1 MAFTPNVN
9 LQQLLQD
16 IVHQLGKEERIK
28 FREFVRDLKA
38 KRDLRV
44 IPSLSEAILKGVEG
58 VVGAEVLRR
67 ACEMQKSKS
76 EWDLRNR
83 ETAAASARAESST
96 EALDG
101 SALRALMDDPFR
113 REVGEF
119 VTAEVPKSSPRGD
132 AKLRATQSPSLK
144 PDVAAS
150 ASPPPLLRSLPSPQD
165 VVALSTA
172 TIETMIHEA
181 QSGLLEPLR
190 SELAELK
197 AQVANLK
204 RQRPD
209 DDAAI
214 DLTDEVDEEVEH
226 CHKRSRLGEQHDA
239 ETMARLARV
248 KQEKAEAV
256 EEKKEAL
263 EDKEDAQETLGY
275 QVRTTDAL
283 MTKIDELAAL
293 ARASGADAAAVNAI
307 RDRPN

>member
-1 MAFTPNVN
+1 M
-9 LQQLLQD
+9 
-16 IVHQLGKEERIK
+16 HQLGKEERIK
-28 FREFVRDLKA
+28 FREFVHDLKV
-38 KRDLRV
+38 KRDAGE
-44 IPSLSEAILKGVEG
+44 IPSLSGALLTGGEG
-58 VVGAEVLRR
+58 VVGVEIWRR
-67 ACEMQKSKS
+67 ALEKQASRS
-76 EWDLRNR
+76 NVNR
-83 ETAAASARAESST
+83 MPATTAASALAESST
-96 EALDG
+96 ETLDG
-101 SALRALMDDPFR
+101 SALRALMDDAFR
-113 REVGEF
+113 REVGEP

-132 AKLRATQSPSLK
+132 AKLRAMQSRWLK
-144 PDVAAS
+144 PAVPVVAAA

-181 QSGLLEPLR
+181 QSGLLDPLR

-239 ETMARLARV
+239 ETTARLARV

>member
-67 ACEMQKSKS
+67 ACEKQKSKS

-96 EALDG
+96 ETLDG
-101 SALRALMDDPFR
+101 SALRALMDDAFR
-113 REVGEF
+113 REVGEP

-132 AKLRATQSPSLK
+132 AKLRAMQSRWLK
-144 PDVAAS
+144 PAA
-150 ASPPPLLRSLPSPQD
+150 ASPPPLPRSLPSPQD

-239 ETMARLARV
+239 ETTARLARV